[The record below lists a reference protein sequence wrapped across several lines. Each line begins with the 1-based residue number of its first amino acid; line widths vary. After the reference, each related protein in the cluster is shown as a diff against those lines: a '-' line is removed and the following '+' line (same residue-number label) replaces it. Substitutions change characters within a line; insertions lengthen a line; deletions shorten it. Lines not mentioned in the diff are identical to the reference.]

1 MVFFGSSRNSRSTG
15 AGVVPP
21 RKKTLG
27 QKILDMVLPKRAK
40 RKATEPIAP
49 PSFRVL
55 RTRPTYAPATTYTLP
70 TPVPLVVPTPAAAVV
85 TTTPV
90 TVTPAPT
97 PAAAAAALAAS
108 GSSSSSSDG
117 KNNAVEVQKL
127 RQLEE
132 TTKNMPRYLFRAC
145 SPTSGGGLKGLN
157 TINGIFP
164 HAFVDAN
171 GTRIPNGGHKS
182 IHDIPYQVTRRMAV
196 GHLSGQRPPR
206 TDPTYSQFSSWAA
219 TLALVLQYG
228 HARASQGGLI
238 CVLDRYNLPKNTKVY
253 HCPSMMKAGLCDS
266 PYDHEYLVHGPVEGP
281 GFKAVTV
288 QKLLDMG
295 LYNEIPC
302 VLPHSARYWWGPI
315 PQRDWESLFP
325 TKDFSEKQVKN
336 LRKIADEFGK
346 DFALPVLAAF
356 VTLDR
361 RKLDKNGKYAAKD
374 VKIFADMVEDLYVPE
389 EYGTEK
395 SIVQPDGIYVQGYP
409 MVAQL
414 AGLLKQLVEYNY
426 GRGVRARRRIEVED
440 LSAELGALGLPG
452 KKSQTDLGE
461 KAGRLS
467 TSFAFGVSDV
477 VVAAA

>member
-1 MVFFGSSRNSRSTG
+1 MALFGKNRYSRNTG
-15 AGVVPP
+15 AGAVAYTP
-21 RKKTLG
+21 KKSFG
-27 QKILDMVLPKRAK
+27 QRIKDMVLPKRK
-40 RKATEPIAP
+40 RKAVDPIAP
-49 PSFRVL
+49 TSFRVL
-55 RTRPTYAPATTYTLP
+55 RSRPYGTKYTP
-70 TPVPLVVPTPAAAVV
+70 GFDTSVSTPVAAVV
-85 TTTPV
+85 TATPV

-97 PAAAAAALAAS
+97 PAASAALAAS
-108 GSSSSSSDG
+108 SSSFGDS
-117 KNNAVEVQKL
+117 KKIATEAQKL
-127 RQLEE
+127 KQLEE
-132 TTKNMPRYLFRAC
+132 TTKNIPRYLFRAC

-157 TINGIFP
+157 TINGVFP
-164 HAFVDAN
+164 HAFVDTN
-171 GTRIPNGGHKS
+171 GVRLPNGGNKS

-196 GHLSGQRPPR
+196 GHLSGQRPAR

-228 HARASQGGLI
+228 YSRASQGGLI
-238 CVLDRYNLPKNTKVY
+238 CVLDRYNLPKHTKVY
-253 HCPSMMKAGLCDS
+253 HCPDMMKAGLCDS

-288 QKLLDMG
+288 QSLLDMG
-295 LYNEIPC
+295 LYTEIPC
-302 VLPHSARYWWGPI
+302 VQPHSARYWWGPI

-325 TKDFSEKQVKN
+325 AKEFSQKQVKA
-336 LRKIADEFGK
+336 LRNIANEFGK
-346 DFALPVLAAF
+346 DFALPVLAAL

-361 RKLDKNGKYAAKD
+361 RKLDKNGKFGDKD
-374 VKIFADMVEDLYVPE
+374 LKIFADVVEDLYIPE

-395 SIVQPDGIYVQGYP
+395 SIVQPDGVYVQGYP

-414 AGLLKQLVEYNY
+414 VGLLKQLVEYNY

-452 KKSQTDLGE
+452 KKSLDMGE

-477 VVAAA
+477 PVAVVA

>member
-1 MVFFGSSRNSRSTG
+1 
-15 AGVVPP
+15 
-21 RKKTLG
+21 
-27 QKILDMVLPKRAK
+27 MVLPKRK
-40 RKATEPIAP
+40 RKAVDPIAP
-49 PSFRVL
+49 TSFRVL
-55 RTRPTYAPATTYTLP
+55 RSRPYGTKYTP
-70 TPVPLVVPTPAAAVV
+70 GFDTSVSTPVAAVV
-85 TTTPV
+85 TATPV

-97 PAAAAAALAAS
+97 PAASAALAAS
-108 GSSSSSSDG
+108 CSSSGDS
-117 KNNAVEVQKL
+117 KKTATEAQKL
-127 RQLEE
+127 KQLEE
-132 TTKNMPRYLFRAC
+132 TTKNIPRYLFRAC

-157 TINGIFP
+157 TINGVFP
-164 HAFVDAN
+164 HAFVDTN
-171 GTRIPNGGHKS
+171 GVRLPNGGNKS

-196 GHLSGQRPPR
+196 GHLSGQRPAR

-228 HARASQGGLI
+228 YSRASQGGLI
-238 CVLDRYNLPKNTKVY
+238 CVLDRYNLPKHTKVY
-253 HCPSMMKAGLCDS
+253 HCPDMMKAGLCDS

-288 QKLLDMG
+288 QSLLDMG
-295 LYNEIPC
+295 LYTEIPC
-302 VLPHSARYWWGPI
+302 VQPHSARYWWGPI

-325 TKDFSEKQVKN
+325 AKEFSQKQVKA
-336 LRKIADEFGK
+336 LRNIANEFGK
-346 DFALPVLAAF
+346 DFALPVLAAL

-361 RKLDKNGKYAAKD
+361 RKLDKNGKFGDKD
-374 VKIFADMVEDLYVPE
+374 LKIFADVVEDLYIPE

-395 SIVQPDGIYVQGYP
+395 SIVQPDGVYVQGYP

-414 AGLLKQLVEYNY
+414 VGLLKQLVEYNY

-452 KKSQTDLGE
+452 KKSLDMGE

-477 VVAAA
+477 PVAVVA